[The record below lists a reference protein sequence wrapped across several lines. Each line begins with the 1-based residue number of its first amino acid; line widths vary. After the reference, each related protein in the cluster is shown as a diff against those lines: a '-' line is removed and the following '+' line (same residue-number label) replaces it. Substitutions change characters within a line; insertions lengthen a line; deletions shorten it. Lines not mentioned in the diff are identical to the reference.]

1 MVELLA
7 PAGNLEMVKADVEN
21 GANEVYVGALGWSRR
36 RDAYELS
43 DEKLHEATEIAHA
56 GGAKI
61 RVAINTNM
69 QSSEIPSLLKE
80 MEKFVG
86 WGIDGAIMTDV
97 GAMAQ
102 IGRAHV

>member
-7 PAGNLEMVKADVEN
+7 PAGNLEMVKAAVEN
-21 GANEVYVGALGWSRR
+21 GANAIYVGARGWSRR

-43 DEKLHEATEIAHA
+43 DEKVHEATEIAHA

-69 QSSEIPSLLKE
+69 QSCEIPALLKK

-86 WGIDGAIMTDV
+86 WGIDCLLYTSPSPRD
-97 GAMAQ
+97 
-102 IGRAHV
+102 